1 MAPGQV
7 VAEVLGRVPN
17 PATDNAVMVDV
28 AFPTEIPQLPGV
40 EAEQDRCFLFIHG
53 EFATGKSQGLVV
65 LTFGPHEPE
74 DFIQV
79 GLEGCQVV
87 GEGLH
92 VRGPWRG
99 RFRPHGGVAMD

>member
-7 VAEVLGRVPN
+7 VAEVLGCVPD
-17 PATDNAVMVDV
+17 PATDDAVVVDV
-28 AFPTEIPQLPGV
+28 ALPTEIPQLPGV
-40 EAEQDRCFLFIHG
+40 EAEQDSSFLLVDG
-53 EFATGKSQGLVV
+53 ESAARERQGVFL
-65 LTFGPHEPE
+65 LAFGPHEPQDLVE
-74 DFIQV
+74 V

-87 GEGLH
+87 REGLH